1 MKPPADRSESSSWPA
16 LVVEVCIVAGLALTA
31 VAGNA
36 VSKGDQERRLLAFE
50 RQADSTVEMVTDRM
64 EAAEATI
71 RGMEG
76 LFASGP
82 VSRDS
87 FHRYVAG
94 SGALGNA
101 TALEFV
107 RRVDRSQREAFQES
121 VRADESA
128 AEYGYPDMV
137 VHPSTAYEDL
147 YVVDYVVPV
156 AGNEVAYG
164 YDLGS
169 NAARRS
175 ALEQA
180 RDTGATVATEGI
192 RLVQDETSRVGVLL
206 MRPVYDGSPPPSVIE
221 DRQARLLGVVT
232 GVFLVEDLVAN
243 APIART
249 GGTIV
254 IEDIGQTGVNQG
266 GSVLYATTPQESP
279 PDALSIVH
287 EMTVG
292 GRVWRATLIEGTPE
306 REVIVIERLVWLTG
320 ILLTSAFALTATTI
334 LMSRNRAARAA
345 QEATAELR
353 EQAVELRT
361 ARDDALAADR
371 LKTTFLATMSHEL
384 RTPLN
389 AVIGLS
395 SVLSNEVFG
404 PLTAKQAEYL
414 ERITTSGDHLL
425 HLIDDVLSLARI
437 EAGKE
442 DLTLTP
448 MDLAQEVSS
457 AVDLLRAQA
466 EANQITLRIDL
477 PSEPIVV
484 SADRRRLRQILLNL
498 VSNAIKFTP
507 TSREVGVDLR
517 LAEGG
522 AEIAVWDQGIGIP
535 SEDLERIFEPFFQS
549 DSGLSRS
556 NEGTGLGL
564 TLTRRLCEMHGAR
577 IRVESSDRG
586 SRFAIEWPTVDQ
598 TVPEA
603 PVTRDPK
610 HRPPCLAGMRVLLAE
625 DNEANRVLARDLL
638 EYARCDV
645 VEATDG
651 RQALHLARQWKPDLV
666 LLDMQLPELDGIGVL
681 RALRSDPATA
691 HIPVISV
698 TAMVMDEDV
707 ERAMNTGCDG
717 LLPKPYTQD
726 EFFAAIL
733 SVAGDPIA
741 V

>member
-1 MKPPADRSESSSWPA
+1 
-16 LVVEVCIVAGLALTA
+16 
-31 VAGNA
+31 
-36 VSKGDQERRLLAFE
+36 
-50 RQADSTVEMVTDRM
+50 
-64 EAAEATI
+64 
-71 RGMEG
+71 
-76 LFASGP
+76 P
-82 VSRDS
+82 V
-87 FHRYVAG
+87 G
-94 SGALGNA
+94 
-101 TALEFV
+101 
-107 RRVDRSQREAFQES
+107 
-121 VRADESA
+121 
-128 AEYGYPDMV
+128 
-137 VHPSTAYEDL
+137 
-147 YVVDYVVPV
+147 
-156 AGNEVAYG
+156 
-164 YDLGS
+164 
-169 NAARRS
+169 
-175 ALEQA
+175 
-180 RDTGATVATEGI
+180 
-192 RLVQDETSRVGVLL
+192 
-206 MRPVYDGSPPPSVIE
+206 
-221 DRQARLLGVVT
+221 
-232 GVFLVEDLVAN
+232 
-243 APIART
+243 RT
-249 GGTIV
+249 GGAVAIHDTGRAGA
-254 IEDIGQTGVNQG
+254 EDGS
-266 GSVLYATTPQESP
+266 GSVLYASLPQAASP
-279 PDALSIVH
+279 GDLSVTR
-287 EMTVG
+287 ELTVG
-292 GRVWRATLIEGTPE
+292 DRLWRVTVIEGPPMHTT
-306 REVIVIERLVWLTG
+306 VAIEGIVWLTG
-320 ILLTSAFALTATTI
+320 ILLTLAFALTAATI
-334 LMSRNRAARAA
+334 LRSRDRAARAA
-345 QEATAELR
+345 RDATAELR
-353 EQAVELRT
+353 EQAVELRI

-404 PLTAKQAEYL
+404 PLTTKQAEYL

-425 HLIDDVLSLARI
+425 QLIDDVLSLARI

-457 AVDLLRAQA
+457 AVGLLRAQA
-466 EANQITLRIDL
+466 DTNEITLRIDL

-517 LAEGG
+517 LTEGG

-535 SEDLERIFEPFFQS
+535 SQDLERIFEPFFQG

-586 SRFAIEWPTVDQ
+586 SRFAIDWPTVDQ

-603 PVTRDPK
+603 PLARNAK

-645 VEATDG
+645 IEATDG
-651 RQALHLARQWKPDLV
+651 RQALHLATQRKPDLV
-666 LLDMQLPELDGIGVL
+666 LLDMQLPEVDGIGVL
-681 RALRSDPATA
+681 RALRADPATE

-726 EFFAAIL
+726 EFFSAIL
-733 SVAGDPIA
+733 SVVGDPVA